1 MRFRRNISAQKTFN
15 AVAIIS
21 LIATIVLLII
31 YFINHEKTLLRFI
44 ILLYVCLVGN
54 FDSVKVTPSFN
65 ISYITKNQYIEFT
78 KDKIIIINHNNVNNF
93 EFNLSEVIVI
103 KIPSQKA
110 LKNKFKENAII
121 IKRPT
126 MVNVISY
133 TKEIETYIKENLK
146 VNIEYY
152 DNYSKALK

>member
-54 FDSVKVTPSFN
+54 FDSV
-65 ISYITKNQYIEFT
+65 SYITKNQYIEFT

>member
-1 MRFRRNISAQKTFN
+1 MKFRRNISAQKTFN

-44 ILLYVCLVGN
+44 ILLIFIFPLY
-54 FDSVKVTPSFN
+54 FY

-110 LKNKFKENAII
+110 LKNKFKENRRT
-121 IKRPT
+121 IKDKI
-126 MVNVISY
+126 V
-133 TKEIETYIKENLK
+133 
-146 VNIEYY
+146 
-152 DNYSKALK
+152 

>member
-1 MRFRRNISAQKTFN
+1 MRFRRNISAHKIFN
-15 AVAIIS
+15 AAAIIY

-44 ILLYVCLVGN
+44 ILLIFIFPLYFYIL
-54 FDSVKVTPSFN
+54 
-65 ISYITKNQYIEFT
+65 YITKNQYIEFT

-93 EFNLSEVIVI
+93 EFNLFEIIVI

>member
-1 MRFRRNISAQKTFN
+1 MRFRRNISAHKIFN
-15 AVAIIS
+15 AAAIIY

-44 ILLYVCLVGN
+44 ILLIFIFPLY
-54 FDSVKVTPSFN
+54 FY
-65 ISYITKNQYIEFT
+65 ISYIIKNQYIEFT

>member
-44 ILLYVCLVGN
+44 ILLFFIFLLY
-54 FDSVKVTPSFN
+54 FY

>member
-44 ILLYVCLVGN
+44 ILLFFIFPLY
-54 FDSVKVTPSFN
+54 FY
-65 ISYITKNQYIEFT
+65 ISYITKNQYIKFT

>member
-1 MRFRRNISAQKTFN
+1 MRFRRNISAHKTFN
-15 AVAIIS
+15 AVAIIY

-44 ILLYVCLVGN
+44 ILLIFIFPLYFYIL
-54 FDSVKVTPSFN
+54 
-65 ISYITKNQYIEFT
+65 YITKNQYIEFT

-93 EFNLSEVIVI
+93 EFNLFEIIVI